1 MLELRH
7 ETSAKA
13 MRPCMGDSKWL
24 SAYDLDKLTAGA
36 SRYFDRIGSGTIQRI
51 NAEFATRRAQFKRK
65 RLRWRV
71 SFGAKRSLGWVPLK
85 AEQLKR
91 RGKCLRFSGKA
102 FRMFEQARLAD
113 VKWKSGCFAQDAVG
127 DWWLCLPVEQVIEQS
142 IAPFGRWA
150 LIWGSRIPLPAVTVT
165 NYGPGASIEASSI
178 RSPRPS
184 VGATS
189 ARPSDCTGRP
199 RIGAAMHSTS
209 SPGVLSIAIRASS
222 LAM

>member
-1 MLELRH
+1 VWVRAFVQDLPNYACCGLNENELRVLRVKTEETLNIQSIRCIRTLRLKVKPEGYAWLNAAAIETNQVWNYAN

-13 MRPCMGDSKWL
+13 AQPFWGRGKWL
-24 SAYDLDKLTAGA
+24 SGYDLDKLTAGA

-51 NAEFATRRAQFKRK
+51 NAEFATRRAQFKKK

-150 LIWGSRIPLPAVTVT
+150 LI
-165 NYGPGASIEASSI
+165 
-178 RSPRPS
+178 
-184 VGATS
+184 
-189 ARPSDCTGRP
+189 
-199 RIGAAMHSTS
+199 
-209 SPGVLSIAIRASS
+209 
-222 LAM
+222 